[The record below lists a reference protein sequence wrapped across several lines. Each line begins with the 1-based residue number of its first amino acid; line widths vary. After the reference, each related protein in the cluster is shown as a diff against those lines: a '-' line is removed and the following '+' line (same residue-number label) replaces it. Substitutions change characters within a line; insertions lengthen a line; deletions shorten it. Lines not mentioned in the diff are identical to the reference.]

1 MDVAVS
7 TSDLHAEGSLIES
20 TSAEMSP
27 VARQAKITWRYIV
40 YKFRE
45 LVSCSN
51 FEDYDVKTSK
61 STARETVY
69 VEHYTSTKLDNE
81 CCKGR
86 IPRRRHRHRLPREN
100 PRRHVRH
107 ARLKSFMW
115 QAERH
120 ADILATILVNCE
132 DVGEDI
138 GVGVG
143 VVECEL

>member
-69 VEHYTSTKLDNE
+69 VEHYTSTKPVSYTHLT
-81 CCKGR
+81 
-86 IPRRRHRHRLPREN
+86 LP
-100 PRRHVRH
+100 
-107 ARLKSFMW
+107 
-115 QAERH
+115 
-120 ADILATILVNCE
+120 TILRV
-132 DVGEDI
+132 
-138 GVGVG
+138 
-143 VVECEL
+143 